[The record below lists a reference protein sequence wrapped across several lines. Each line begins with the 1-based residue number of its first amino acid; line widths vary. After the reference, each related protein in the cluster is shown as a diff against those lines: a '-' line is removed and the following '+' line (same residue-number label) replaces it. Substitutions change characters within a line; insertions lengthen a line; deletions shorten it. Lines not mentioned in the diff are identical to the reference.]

1 MTTRQRLNQVV
12 LSVTGEDIRLVG
24 NWDPVPGLSGHADLL
39 ADLLSIPRAQLLR
52 CRDIADVLDLLEA
65 GPVAGK
71 ADNEPS
77 LF

>member
-1 MTTRQRLNQVV
+1 MTTRQRLNQAV

-39 ADLLSIPRAQLLR
+39 ADLLNIPKFQLVR

-65 GPVAGK
+65 DPVASK
-71 ADNEPS
+71 SDNEPS